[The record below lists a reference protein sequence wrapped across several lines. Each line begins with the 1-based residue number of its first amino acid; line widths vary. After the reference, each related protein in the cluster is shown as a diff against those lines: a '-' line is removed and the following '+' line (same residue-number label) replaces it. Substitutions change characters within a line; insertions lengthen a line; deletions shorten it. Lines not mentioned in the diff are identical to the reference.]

1 MASSGF
7 APVERAPLSLLVSRQ
22 LREAIVS
29 GDLAVGSPLP
39 TEKELT
45 EQFEVSR
52 TTIRE
57 ALRILQA
64 EGLLSGG
71 DTVST
76 KRPTVSAEHTVGSA
90 ARALENVLRLGEVP
104 LPDLIDLRLLLEGA
118 ALEDAAQDP
127 DPTALA
133 SARAALEAMSV
144 PGLDIEVFHAADVA
158 FHIALVGAAGNRAHH
173 LVLGVLRDALA
184 GHLLSALRRIADPTP
199 VLARL
204 VDEHRGILAAV
215 ETGDGARAR
224 DLVCDHVRG
233 FYAAHTGPATSW

>member
-1 MASSGF
+1 MTGSGF

-29 GDLAVGSPLP
+29 GDLALGTPLP

-45 EQFEVSR
+45 EQFAVSR

-76 KRPTVSAEHTVGSA
+76 KRPTVSSEHTVSSA

-118 ALEDAAQDP
+118 ALEDAAAQP
-127 DPTALA
+127 DPEALA
-133 SARAALEAMSV
+133 DAREALAVMSV
-144 PGLDIEVFHAADVA
+144 PGIDVDAFHAADVS

-184 GHLLSALRRIADPTP
+184 GHLLAALSEMEHPEP

-204 VDEHRGILAAV
+204 IDEHTAILAAV
-215 ETGDGARAR
+215 EDGDGASAR
-224 DLVCDHVRG
+224 DLVCAHVRG
-233 FYAAHTGPATSW
+233 FYAAHAGTMPS

>member
-1 MASSGF
+1 MAGSGF

-29 GDLAVGSPLP
+29 GDLALGTTLP

-64 EGLLSGG
+64 EGLISGA

-76 KRPTVSAEHTVGSA
+76 KRPTVSSEHTVDSA

-118 ALEDAAQDP
+118 ALEDAAARP
-127 DPTALA
+127 DPGALA
-133 SARAALEAMSV
+133 DAHEALATMSV
-144 PGLDIEVFHAADVA
+144 SGIGVDAFHAADVN

-184 GHLLSALRRIADPTP
+184 GHLLAALREIARPEP

-204 VDEHRGILAAV
+204 IDEHTAILAAV
-215 ETGDGARAR
+215 EAGDGVAARE
-224 DLVCDHVRG
+224 LVCAHVRG
-233 FYAAHTGPATSW
+233 FYATHAGTAS